1 MTIKNTFCELKKLSL
16 KQIDTLV
23 SLMPKSEYFD
33 FISSECLIGF
43 DVEGD
48 AGTWPLNTTEQLQK
62 VVPYNVMI
70 NLLELFLGVK
80 EEPEITYHI
89 HKKEKGTTEAIVDM
103 IRSRSAVG
111 LDKYGVSMDRTD
123 LSTEQWI
130 QHAIEEMLDGAQ
142 YLYRIKQELA
152 KRLDK

>member
-1 MTIKNTFCELKKLSL
+1 MLEFKAGEQVVIISL
-16 KQIDTLV
+16 PPSYEGTHKIGGKATVHQESSSFVGWLTL
-23 SLMPKSEYFD
+23 
-33 FISSECLIGF
+33 
-43 DVEGD
+43 EGD
-48 AGTWPLNTTEQLQK
+48 S
-62 VVPYNVMI
+62 NVMCKWVR
-70 NLLELFLGVK
+70 FSDVS
-80 EEPEITYHI
+80 
-89 HKKEKGTTEAIVDM
+89 KEKGTTESIVDM

-123 LSTEQWI
+123 LTTEQWI

>member
-1 MTIKNTFCELKKLSL
+1 MIIKNTFCELKGLTSSQVGHL
-16 KQIDTLV
+16 QM
-23 SLMPKSEYFD
+23 LMPDTDYFD
-33 FISSECLIGF
+33 FFSNEILIGF
-43 DVEGD
+43 ESEGG
-48 AGTWPLNTTEQLQK
+48 AGTWEIDTIRARGIVSYKDMLSL
-62 VVPYNVMI
+62 
-70 NLLELFLGVK
+70 LGVE
-80 EEPEITYHI
+80 EEPEITCHI